1 MVPRVPRVLSTWARG
16 PVEADPPLWL
26 CSKHWP
32 LIQEAGAAL
41 SAPRGREGALKYDSA
56 SLSVGNILAASATF
70 FLATLG
76 PFGPNQ
82 GPSS

>member
-56 SLSVGNILAASATF
+56 SLSVGNILAASAT
-70 FLATLG
+70 
-76 PFGPNQ
+76 
-82 GPSS
+82 

>member
-26 CSKHWP
+26 CSQHWP

-56 SLSVGNILAASATF
+56 SLSVGNILA
-70 FLATLG
+70 LKPWPLLVPLG
-76 PFGPNQ
+76 WIQTPK
-82 GPSS
+82 S